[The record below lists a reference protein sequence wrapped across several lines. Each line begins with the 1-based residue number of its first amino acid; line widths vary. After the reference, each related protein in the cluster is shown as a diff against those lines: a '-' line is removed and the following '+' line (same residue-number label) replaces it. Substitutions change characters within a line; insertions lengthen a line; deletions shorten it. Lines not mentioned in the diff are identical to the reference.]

1 MNNNF
6 MKQMHWLVKMLLT
19 TVAMI
24 AFGNA
29 FAGEYSSID
38 TSKSKITFTSKL
50 MGSKISGNFG
60 KFSGK
65 VSFNPDEPEKAKANL
80 VIDVASFTAGGE
92 ELQEEAKGKDWF
104 STKLFPTANF
114 VADSVKV
121 VGANSLEVRGPLT
134 IKGKAVPLLIA
145 VKYQP
150 QGKQMV
156 FDANFQ
162 VLRLDFGLGAGN
174 WADTSAVAN
183 EVPVN
188 VHLVLN
194 PK

>member
-1 MNNNF
+1 
-6 MKQMHWLVKMLLT
+6 MKSKCSLHLGMLAQALL
-19 TVAMI
+19 AMLFI
-24 AFGNA
+24 SAA
-29 FAGEYSSID
+29 SSAYAVEYSSID
-38 TSKSKITFTSKL
+38 ASKSKITFTSKL
-50 MGSKISGNFG
+50 MGSKISGSFG

-65 VSFNPDEPEKAKANL
+65 VLFNSDEPEKAKANL
-80 VIDVASFTAGGE
+80 IIEISSFNAGGE

-104 STKLFPTANF
+104 STKLFPTASY
-114 VADSVKV
+114 VTDSVKIT
-121 VGANSLEVRGPLT
+121 GPNSLDAHGTLT
-134 IKGKAVPLLIA
+134 IKGKAVPLLIS

-194 PK
+194 QR

>member
-1 MNNNF
+1 MKSNF
-6 MKQMHWLVKMLLT
+6 LLRVPT
-19 TVAMI
+19 LLKALLL
-24 AFGNA
+24 AFMMGVISSSYA
-29 FAGEYSSID
+29 AEYSSID
-38 TSKSKITFTSKL
+38 IAKSKITFTSKL

-65 VSFNPDEPEKAKANL
+65 VLFNPDEPEKAKANI
-80 VIDVASFTAGGE
+80 VIDIASFNAGGD

-104 STKLFPTANF
+104 SAKLFPMASYVTE
-114 VADSVKV
+114 SIKTT
-121 VGANSLEVRGPLT
+121 GPNSLDVRGTLT
-134 IKGKAVPLLIA
+134 IKGKAIPLLIA

-150 QGKQMV
+150 QGKQML

-194 PK
+194 QK

>member
-1 MNNNF
+1 MKSNF
-6 MKQMHWLVKMLLT
+6 VSQIQILVKALLLT
-19 TVAMI
+19 FVI
-24 AFGNA
+24 G
-29 FAGEYSSID
+29 FASSSYAVEYSLID
-38 TSKSKITFTSKL
+38 AAKSKITFTSKL
-50 MGSKISGNFG
+50 MGSKISGGFG

-65 VSFNPDEPEKAKANL
+65 VSFNSDEPEKAKANL
-80 VIDVASFTAGGE
+80 VIDIASFNAGGE

-114 VADSVKV
+114 VTDSVEV
-121 VGANSLEVRGPLT
+121 IGPNSLDAHGTLT
-134 IKGKAVPLLIA
+134 IKGKAVPLLIS

-194 PK
+194 QK

>member
-1 MNNNF
+1 MKNNSIARMQF
-6 MKQMHWLVKMLLT
+6 IVKTLLATIFFT
-19 TVAMI
+19 TFSYSYA
-24 AFGNA
+24 A
-29 FAGEYSSID
+29 EYSSID

-50 MGSKISGNFG
+50 MGSKISGSFG

-65 VSFNPDEPEKAKANL
+65 VSFNPEEPEKAKANL
-80 VIDVASFTAGGE
+80 VIDVSSFNAGGE

-104 STKLFPTANF
+104 SAKLFPTANF
-114 VADSVKV
+114 VSDSVKV
-121 VGANSLEVRGPLT
+121 VGANSLEVRGVLT
-134 IKGKAVPLLIA
+134 IKGKTAPLLIS
-145 VKYQP
+145 VKYQL

-156 FDANFQ
+156 FDTSFQ

-188 VHLVLN
+188 VRLVLN
-194 PK
+194 QK

>member
-1 MNNNF
+1 MKNNS
-6 MKQMHWLVKMLLT
+6 MKQMQWLMKMLLT
-19 TVAMI
+19 TVAI
-24 AFGNA
+24 TAFGSVS
-29 FAGEYSSID
+29 AGEYSSID
-38 TSKSKITFTSKL
+38 ASKSKITFTSKL

-65 VSFNPDEPEKAKANL
+65 VLFNPDEPEKAKANL
-80 VIDVASFTAGGE
+80 VIEAASFNAGGE

-104 STKLFPTANF
+104 STKLFPTASF

-121 VGANSLEVRGPLT
+121 VGANSLEVRGALT
-134 IKGKAVPLLIA
+134 IKGKAVPLLIS

-162 VLRLDFGLGAGN
+162 VLRLDFGLGSGN

>member
-1 MNNNF
+1 MRSNF
-6 MKQMHWLVKMLLT
+6 LIRAPMLLR
-19 TVAMI
+19 ALLI
-24 AFGNA
+24 AFMMGIVGSSYA
-29 FAGEYSSID
+29 VEYSSID
-38 TSKSKITFTSKL
+38 AAKSKITFTSKL

-65 VSFNPDEPEKAKANL
+65 VSFNSDEPEKAKANL
-80 VIDVASFTAGGE
+80 IIEIASFNAGGD

-104 STKLFPTANF
+104 SAKLFPTASY
-114 VADSVKV
+114 VTETVK
-121 VGANSLEVRGPLT
+121 AISPNSLEVRGTLT

-194 PK
+194 QK

>member
-1 MNNNF
+1 
-6 MKQMHWLVKMLLT
+6 MKSNYLLGVPALLRGLI
-19 TVAMI
+19 VACMMCV
-24 AFGNA
+24 
-29 FAGEYSSID
+29 AGSSYAADYSSID

-50 MGSKISGNFG
+50 MGSKISGSFG

-80 VIDVASFTAGGE
+80 AIEISSFNAGGD

-104 STKLFPTANF
+104 NAKLFPTASY
-114 VADSVKV
+114 VTETIKV
-121 VGANSLEVRGPLT
+121 TGPNSLDVRGTLT
-134 IKGKAVPLLIA
+134 IKGKTVPLSIA

-150 QGKQMV
+150 QGKQMI
-156 FDANFQ
+156 FDASFQ

-194 PK
+194 QK